1 LQETHDRRLGGKFKK
16 MQKAFGRRSVSPN
29 ELRMSSG
36 IIEVCRQLTIN
47 RVKVTVLLFVIMK
60 VA

>member
-1 LQETHDRRLGGKFKK
+1 
-16 MQKAFGRRSVSPN
+16 
-29 ELRMSSG
+29 MSSG